1 MDKNEY
7 KKQRQITLQK
17 QEQFLIDNPEIGKW
31 VKMKKLLFRLLA
43 GYWIF
48 HTVISIIIMA
58 MQQMLTVS
66 EITRTVFIL
75 LFQLMWMAVFMN
87 PRGGWRISLILYFS
101 AVYNLFKLAQNGA
114 IMLETASY
122 LPNMPSTVALA
133 YGILML
139 TEVLV
144 PFLLLAAA
152 IYLTAFSNHR
162 EWSERAEEMYKE
174 TFQELQDTIKK

>member
-66 EITRTVFIL
+66 EITRMVFML
-75 LFQLMWMAVFMN
+75 LFQLLWMAAFMN
-87 PRGGWRISLILYFS
+87 PRGGWRLNLILYIS
-101 AVYNLFKLAQNGA
+101 AAYNLLMLVKNGA
-114 IMLETASY
+114 IMMETASY
-122 LPNMPSTVALA
+122 LPYMPLTVALT
-133 YGILML
+133 YGVLML
-139 TEVLV
+139 MEILV

-162 EWSERAEEMYKE
+162 EWSEQAEEMYKE
-174 TFQELQDTIKK
+174 TFQELQDTVKK